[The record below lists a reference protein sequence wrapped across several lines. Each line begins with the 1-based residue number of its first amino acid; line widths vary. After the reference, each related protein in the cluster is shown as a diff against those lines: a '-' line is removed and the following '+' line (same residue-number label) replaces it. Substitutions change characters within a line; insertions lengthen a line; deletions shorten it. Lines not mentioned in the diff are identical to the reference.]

1 MLILEILAYSG
12 NIILLVN
19 SILFFKVC
27 FNENKACKIFS
38 FYLLVMLIIQVSV
51 IILRSQNIPN
61 LYLSHFYFILQF
73 LILSLFYFQIFNNS
87 LQRRIIKISVPLCLG
102 ILGIQYYLN
111 IDLFDKFNLFEI
123 FITSFL
129 VIIFSMFHF
138 YNILNEK
145 RVYYYIN
152 TGIFI
157 YLFGS
162 TFLFI
167 TGNLINTLTNDF
179 RNIIWILN
187 GVLYIVY
194 QIYIFIEYKK
204 TFLNKKADNE

>member
-1 MLILEILAYSG
+1 MILEILAYSG
-12 NIILLVN
+12 NVILLVN
-19 SILFFKVC
+19 SILYLKIYFR
-27 FNENKACKIFS
+27 ENKAFKIFS
-38 FYLLVMLIIQVSV
+38 FYQLIMLIIQISV
-51 IILRSQNIPN
+51 IILRCQKTPN

-73 LILSLFYFQIFNNS
+73 LILSFFYLEILNNDFQKKIIKAAMPFCLIILGVQYYFNTDLFY
-87 LQRRIIKISVPLCLG
+87 
-102 ILGIQYYLN
+102 
-111 IDLFDKFNLFEI
+111 KFNLFEI

-167 TGNLINTLTNDF
+167 TGNLINTLTSDF

-187 GVLYIVY
+187 GILYIVY
-194 QIYIFIEYKK
+194 QIYIFIEFKK
-204 TFLNKKADNE
+204 SFLNKKIDNE

>member
-1 MLILEILAYSG
+1 MPRA
-12 NIILLVN
+12 LLVFT
-19 SILFFKVC
+19 I
-27 FNENKACKIFS
+27 
-38 FYLLVMLIIQVSV
+38 YLLLMFVIQITSV
-51 IILRSQNIPN
+51 FLRAKFINN

-73 LILSLFYFQIFNNS
+73 LILSFFYLEILNNDFQKK
-87 LQRRIIKISVPLCLG
+87 IIKAAMPLCLI
-102 ILGIQYYLN
+102 ILGVQYYFN
-111 IDLFDKFNLFEI
+111 TDLFYKFNLFEI

-129 VIIFSMFHF
+129 IIIFSMFHF

-167 TGNLINTLTNDF
+167 TGNLINTLTSDF

-187 GVLYIVY
+187 GILYIVY
-194 QIYIFIEYKK
+194 QIYIFIEFKK
-204 TFLNKKADNE
+204 SFLNKKIDNE